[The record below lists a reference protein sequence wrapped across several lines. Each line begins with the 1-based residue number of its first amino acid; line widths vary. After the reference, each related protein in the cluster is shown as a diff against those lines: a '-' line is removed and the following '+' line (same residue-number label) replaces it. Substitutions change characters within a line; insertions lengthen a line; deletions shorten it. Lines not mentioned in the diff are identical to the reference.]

1 MATGG
6 SYASVLKYKLAA
18 AIARAFG
25 EPLLL
30 AHRVRHL
37 GDAYRRLGRAELAE
51 PSYIEALSIYRQHEE
66 ARPLDVANA
75 LRGFAILKESAG
87 ARDEARRLWQ
97 EGHDLY
103 GQVDVPAGGVR
114 GVPRS
119 VEGRARKVARVGPP
133 TRS

>member
-1 MATGG
+1 MAIGG

-18 AIARAFG
+18 AIARALG

-37 GDAYRRLGRAELAE
+37 GDAYRRLGRADLAE

-66 ARPLDVANA
+66 AKPLDVANA

-87 ARDEARRLWQ
+87 ACDEARRLWQ
-97 EGHDLY
+97 EAHDLY
-103 GQVDVPAGGVR
+103 VQVAVPAGVAESAAR
-114 GVPRS
+114 L
-119 VEGRARKVARVGPP
+119 EGLR
-133 TRS
+133 T

>member
-97 EGHDLY
+97 EAHDLY
-103 GQVDVPAGGVR
+103 VQVDVPAGVAESASRIEGL
-114 GVPRS
+114 RS
-119 VEGRARKVARVGPP
+119 
-133 TRS
+133 